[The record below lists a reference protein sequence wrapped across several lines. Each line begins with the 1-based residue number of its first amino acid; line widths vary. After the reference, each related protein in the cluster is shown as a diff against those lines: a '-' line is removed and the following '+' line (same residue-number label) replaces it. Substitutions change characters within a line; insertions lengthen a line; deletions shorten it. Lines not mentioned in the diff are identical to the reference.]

1 MDFELDR
8 RTALVL
14 GATGGLGRAI
24 ADSLAA
30 EGANV
35 ILGGRSAERLE
46 PVRGAIAANAK
57 GRISTLVAD
66 LADPEEV
73 DASIATLKAGDMPDI
88 LVLNGGG
95 PAPGPMAALD
105 ADTLVPQFRA
115 MVEAPIRIATA
126 LLPHMRE
133 QRFGRILVL
142 LSSGVVQ
149 PIPNLGL
156 SNTLRLSLVG
166 WAKTLAAEVAAEGVT
181 VNGLIPG
188 RIHTDRVDQLD
199 AAAAKRTGKTPEDVA
214 AASRATIP
222 MGRYG
227 APREFA
233 DAACFLCSGRSGY
246 ITGTSLRVDGGMLR
260 NL

>member
-1 MDFELDR
+1 MNLELDR

-14 GATGGLGRAI
+14 GASGGLGRAI
-24 ADSLAA
+24 AESLAA

-35 ILGGRSAERLE
+35 ILGGRSAQRLE
-46 PVRGAIAANAK
+46 PVRAAIAATTK

-66 LADPEEV
+66 LADPSAV
-73 DASIATLKAGDMPDI
+73 DTAIADLKAAGVPDI

-95 PAPGPMAALD
+95 PAPGAMASLD
-105 ADTLVPQFRA
+105 VNTLVPQFRA

-126 LLPHMRE
+126 ILPHMRE
-133 QRFGRILVL
+133 QQFGRILIL

-166 WAKTLAAEVAAEGVT
+166 WAKTLASEVAADGVT

-199 AAAAKRTGKTPEDVA
+199 EAAAKRTGKTPEEIA

-227 APREFA
+227 TPREFA
-233 DAACFLCSGRSGY
+233 DAACFLCSERASY
-246 ITGTSLRVDGGMLR
+246 ITGTSLRVDGGMIRGL
-260 NL
+260 

>member
-1 MDFELDR
+1 MDLELSR

-14 GATGGLGRAI
+14 GASGGLGRAI
-24 ADSLAA
+24 AESLAA

-35 ILGGRSAERLE
+35 ILGGRSAERLA
-46 PVRGAIAANAK
+46 PVRDAMAASAT

-66 LADPEEV
+66 LGDPASVEE
-73 DASIATLKAGDMPDI
+73 AIAEMLAGEAPDI

-95 PAPGPMAALD
+95 PTPGPMASLD
-105 ADTLVPQFRA
+105 PDSLAPQFRA

-133 QRFGRILVL
+133 QGFGRILVL

-166 WAKTLAAEVAAEGVT
+166 WAKTLAAEVAADGVT

-199 AAAAKRTGKTPEDVA
+199 AAAAKRTGKTAEEIA

-227 APREFA
+227 APSEFA
-233 DAACFLCSGRSGY
+233 DAACFLCSGRAGY
-246 ITGTSLRVDGGMLR
+246 ITGTTLRVDGGMLR
-260 NL
+260 NV

>member
-1 MDFELDR
+1 MDLELDR

-24 ADSLAA
+24 AAGLAD

-35 ILGGRSAERLE
+35 VLAARSAERLE
-46 PVRGAIAANAK
+46 QVRAAISATAK
-57 GRISTLVAD
+57 GRVSALAVD
-66 LADPEEV
+66 LADP
-73 DASIATLKAGDMPDI
+73 ASVQKAIDTARAEYKPDI

-95 PAPGPMAALD
+95 PPPGPAASVD
-105 ADTLVPQFRA
+105 ADALTSQFRA
-115 MVEAPIRIATA
+115 MVEAPVRIATA
-126 LLPHMRE
+126 LLPYMRE
-133 QRFGRILVL
+133 QGFGRILVL

-149 PIPNLGL
+149 PIPMLGL

-199 AAAAKRTGKTPEDVA
+199 AAAAKRLGKTADEVA

-227 APREFA
+227 TPREFA
-233 DAACFLCSGRSGY
+233 DAACFLCSIRASY
-246 ITGTSLRVDGGMLR
+246 ITGTNLRVDGGLLR
-260 NL
+260 NI